1 MTVIVNN
8 KVHITDSYKEPTD
21 GTFDDCTSEIL
32 KNLAAEDSS
41 DSESNS
47 VENNW
52 WTKSNKKTAKHEAE
66 TCWNNNNKTT
76 VWISLLIGIIY
87 Y

>member
-8 KVHITDSYKEPTD
+8 KVHIKGNNKEPTD
-21 GTFDDCTSEIL
+21 GKFDDCIRKIL

-47 VENNW
+47 VEDN
-52 WTKSNKKTAKHEAE
+52 
-66 TCWNNNNKTT
+66 
-76 VWISLLIGIIY
+76 
-87 Y
+87 